1 MAESAVASG
10 IDRIGALPL
19 DVRLCLLSLLPVEE
33 ATQCNELSREWRGLW
48 KKMLS
53 LRLVGLV
60 DQFETA
66 DDFNEFVN
74 HLIILRGYLPLDKLR
89 DRGPCI

>member
-1 MAESAVASG
+1 MAESAAMSG

-33 ATQCNELSREWRGLW
+33 AVQCSELSREWHGLW

-53 LRLVGLV
+53 LRLVSLV
-60 DQFETA
+60 DQFKTA

-74 HLIILRGYLPLDKLR
+74 HLIVLRGHLSLDKLR
-89 DRGPCI
+89 D